1 MSSGSEDVL
10 LSFTLSSKFDT
21 FWLQKARRWQL
32 EAWRWSPAKQRILEY
47 PKNNITDRKNTF
59 CIWSNYPGDS
69 EFVCSELSTSCRR
82 VINPIWACS
91 SFDLQNVAGK
101 FQSLPFF
108 SNQTLTCSWASH
120 TISVVT
126 RAYIS
131 RWVNVCVCDVTSWLI
146 DLKCLCSDL
155 WAPDIMFQPGSPG
168 ERTNHWCN
176 LEK

>member
-1 MSSGSEDVL
+1 MPRHVLGFWGCPPQLHPLIQIWHLLAPKSEMMTARGLKMVAC
-10 LSFTLSSKFDT
+10 
-21 FWLQKARRWQL
+21 KAG
-32 EAWRWSPAKQRILEY
+32 ILEY
-47 PKNNITDRKNTF
+47 PKNNITDRKNTL

-120 TISVVT
+120 TVSVVT

-131 RWVNVCVCDVTSWLI
+131 RWVNVCVWCDILADRFKVSL
-146 DLKCLCSDL
+146 
-155 WAPDIMFQPGSPG
+155 
-168 ERTNHWCN
+168 
-176 LEK
+176 